1 MRLIWKKYDAKF
13 NAAITIVGLGSVVV
27 GAYGMAELLSHALRD
42 PILWIFAAIPL
53 LAALCGIVTLARE
66 YQLWKT
72 R

>member
-13 NAAITIVGLGSVVV
+13 NPTVMMVGLGFLVV

-42 PILWIFAAIPL
+42 PLLWIFAAIPL
-53 LAALCGIVTLARE
+53 LALVGGIVTLVRE
-66 YQLWKT
+66 YQLWKM